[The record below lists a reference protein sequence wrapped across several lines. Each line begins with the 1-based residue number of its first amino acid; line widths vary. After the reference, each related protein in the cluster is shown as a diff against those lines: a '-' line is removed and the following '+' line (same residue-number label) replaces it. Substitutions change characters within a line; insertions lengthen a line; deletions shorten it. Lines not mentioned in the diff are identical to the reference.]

1 MAKHI
6 KRISLVSL
14 AMSLGLILI
23 ILFFNYLPSKTSL
36 QNLSSNSTR
45 ITDQTKKVVLKSSDE
60 DKSDPSFPNTA
71 TETVNENIPLAISSN
86 TGSSTESGEL
96 RVGYRIGGQARLMD
110 SLVGIVDIDDVDIA
124 KTINV
129 HILQNEKWR
138 YYFDLD
144 SKTVPAGEKVRFVIH
159 NTHFTPDEC
168 W

>member
-1 MAKHI
+1 M
-6 KRISLVSL
+6 
-14 AMSLGLILI
+14 
-23 ILFFNYLPSKTSL
+23 PSKTSL

-45 ITDQTKKVVLKSSDE
+45 NNDQTKKVVLKSSDE
-60 DKSDPSFPNTA
+60 DKSDPSFHNTSTDTA
-71 TETVNENIPLAISSN
+71 NENMPLAISSK
-86 TGSSTESGEL
+86 TGSTKTTVEGSSTESDEL

-110 SLVGIVDIDDVDIA
+110 SLVGIIDIDDVDIA